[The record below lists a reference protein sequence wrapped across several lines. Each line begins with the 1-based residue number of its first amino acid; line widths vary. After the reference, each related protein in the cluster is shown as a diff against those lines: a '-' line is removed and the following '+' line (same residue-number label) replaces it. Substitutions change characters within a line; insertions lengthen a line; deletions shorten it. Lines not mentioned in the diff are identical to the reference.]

1 MPLVMLCLSSCMK
14 EPCECAKLSY
24 PVFPIAG
31 KKVAQELEKQGDM
44 PHTFEWIARLY
55 KLKQILSTNEKE
67 QGVFK

>member
-14 EPCECAKLSY
+14 ASCECEKLSY

-31 KKVAQELEKQGDM
+31 KKVAQELEKQQDM